1 MATRVTQ
8 TTPNRQSGYG
18 GGNYPN
24 GSMDVGL
31 SAVTQMARED
41 TRWFVIAVIFLSV
54 VLFLALPLSLLVYAD
69 SLRLQAQIRADAKAS
84 ARKLERLQ
92 KELEDLKSQQEEKH
106 NGNP

>member
-1 MATRVTQ
+1 MATRPSTQ
-8 TTPNRQSGYG
+8 SPNRPSGYG
-18 GGNYPN
+18 GSNYPS

-54 VLFLALPLSLLVYAD
+54 VLFLALPLSILVYAD
-69 SLRLQAQIRADAKAS
+69 SLKLQAQIRADAKAS
-84 ARKLERLQ
+84 AKKLERLQ
-92 KELEDLKSQQEEKH
+92 RELDDLKSQQEEKH

>member
-1 MATRVTQ
+1 MATRPTTQ
-8 TTPNRQSGYG
+8 SPNRQSGYG
-18 GGNYPN
+18 GSNYPN

-54 VLFLALPLSLLVYAD
+54 VLFLALPLSILVYTD
-69 SLRLQAQIRADAKAS
+69 SLKLQAQIRADAKAS
-84 ARKLERLQ
+84 AKKLERLQ
-92 KELEDLKSQQEEKH
+92 RELDDLKSQQEEKN